1 MAAENQANVKFSYKK
16 YYSFR
21 NRINTKFSEKF
32 YSDMRVTDVTRALC
46 YGDTQPAV
54 VVSVE
59 PLLIAAYSDEMDAVA
74 MLLFPSDFAERYGLR
89 PGSRLTTSNIY
100 FRGTKCAADLFPG
113 ANFSHQFSDFM
124 PIVQLFLG
132 KKDEKIK
139 KKSSCS
145 RRATGRESSSWQAST
160 AKHTPTYRETA
171 LTTSRRIEHFTEATH
186 HGKETDHS

>member
-32 YSDMRVTDVTRALC
+32 YSDMQVTDVTRALC

-100 FRGTKCAADLFPG
+100 FGGTRCAADLFPG

-139 KKSSCS
+139 KKVELFPES
-145 RRATGRESSSWQAST
+145 RWQRVEQLASE
-160 AKHTPTYRETA
+160 YREA
-171 LTTSRRIEHFTEATH
+171 HPDLSRDGFNYFKKH
-186 HGKETDHS
+186 